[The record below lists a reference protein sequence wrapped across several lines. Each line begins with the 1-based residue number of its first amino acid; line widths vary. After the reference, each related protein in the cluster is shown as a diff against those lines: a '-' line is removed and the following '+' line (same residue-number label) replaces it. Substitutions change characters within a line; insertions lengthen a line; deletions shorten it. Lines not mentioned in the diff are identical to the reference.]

1 MARGGAFML
10 KRREHPMPMS
20 IGVEFNSTGTENF
33 NIDPLQWKEEN
44 LNGLS

>member
-1 MARGGAFML
+1 
-10 KRREHPMPMS
+10 MPMS

-44 LNGLS
+44 LNGLRKLKTWEVKSEKWKV